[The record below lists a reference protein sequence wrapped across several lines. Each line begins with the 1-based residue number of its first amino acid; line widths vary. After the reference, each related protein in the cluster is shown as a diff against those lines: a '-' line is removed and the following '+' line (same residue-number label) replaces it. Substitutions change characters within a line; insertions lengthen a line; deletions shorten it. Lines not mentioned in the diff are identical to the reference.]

1 MEKTP
6 DTDLY
11 KFEYAFPTICG
22 EFYSTVTSKKRS
34 LARNLVLYFHFKP
47 LLKTYLA

>member
-11 KFEYAFPTICG
+11 KFEYAFPTSCG
-22 EFYSTVTSKKRS
+22 EFYSNKYVKRG
-34 LARNLVLYFHFKP
+34 V
-47 LLKTYLA
+47 

>member
-1 MEKTP
+1 MMAYQMKKEKKIIKNKHFYMEKTP

-22 EFYSTVTSKKRS
+22 EFYSSK
-34 LARNLVLYFHFKP
+34 
-47 LLKTYLA
+47 